1 MARIEDFEKRYVTS
15 VHFDEG
21 DKILVTEENI
31 EPLRKALKDKNFEW
45 VSGSQIVE
53 GESFQPNIIISL
65 DEHDSNM
72 SGLIVL
78 INISNIEKLSTMSL
92 LTTKGDINGTH

>member
-1 MARIEDFEKRYVTS
+1 MNIEDFEKRYVTS

-31 EPLRKALKDKNFEW
+31 EHLRQTLKNKNFEW

-53 GESFQPNIIISL
+53 GELLKVNPFNRISL
-65 DEHDSNM
+65 SP
-72 SGLIVL
+72 
-78 INISNIEKLSTMSL
+78 
-92 LTTKGDINGTH
+92 

>member
-31 EPLRKALKDKNFEW
+31 EGLRQTLKDKNFEW

-53 GESFQPNIIISL
+53 GESFQPNIIITL
-65 DEHDSNM
+65 DEHDSQYVRLDSAHKYIKYQNA
-72 SGLIVL
+72 
-78 INISNIEKLSTMSL
+78 INYVFVNY
-92 LTTKGDINGTH
+92 

>member
-1 MARIEDFEKRYVTS
+1 MARIDDFEKRYVTS

-31 EPLRKALKDKNFEW
+31 EGLRQALKDKKFEW

-53 GESFQPNIIISL
+53 GESFQPNIIITL
-65 DEHDSNM
+65 DEHKSRFIPLNEAY
-72 SGLIVL
+72 GYAKCKHA
-78 INISNIEKLSTMSL
+78 INYVFVNY
-92 LTTKGDINGTH
+92 

>member
-31 EPLRKALKDKNFEW
+31 EGLRQTLKDKNFEW

-53 GESFQPNIIISL
+53 GESFQPNIIITL
-65 DEHDSNM
+65 DEHDSQYVRLDSAHKYIKYRNA
-72 SGLIVL
+72 
-78 INISNIEKLSTMSL
+78 INYVFVNY
-92 LTTKGDINGTH
+92 